1 VEFKLH
7 KLNFH
12 SWYSIFLYRPVSTGS
27 LWEDIRI
34 FLWQLYD
41 SLYFLFCI
49 SSFQIQNWLLCYN
62 MAWVYRYLCFQ
73 VRQAKKKNNT
83 ACPPSLNKR
92 EKLRAE
98 FNVLVIQGEKPQ
110 EAAEISREVAPK
122 MKNNSSVMT
131 KIQLCADIVIASNEA
146 KSEKKTIATTN
157 RQRVTN
163 ETITITVKFWVQFS
177 CKTAQLQ

>member
-1 VEFKLH
+1 
-7 KLNFH
+7 
-12 SWYSIFLYRPVSTGS
+12 
-27 LWEDIRI
+27 
-34 FLWQLYD
+34 
-41 SLYFLFCI
+41 
-49 SSFQIQNWLLCYN
+49 
-62 MAWVYRYLCFQ
+62 
-73 VRQAKKKNNT
+73 
-83 ACPPSLNKR
+83 
-92 EKLRAE
+92 
-98 FNVLVIQGEKPQ
+98 VLVIQGEKPQ